1 MGTYIILLT
10 FMILGF
16 IGAGGFIKDIDKISN
31 KNNSKK
37 DKQEQEK
44 INEMCIRD
52 RYGKEYPNRV
62 TMGAMIDFKRET
74 GKDVNEIGADM
85 ELLTMFMF
93 CCVRSACR
101 ADEVTFDLGFER
113 FADGIDL
120 SEFNRFQES
129 MVTGGEDGSKKKGQ
143 ERKL

>member
-44 INEMCIRD
+44 INEL
-52 RYGKEYPNRV
+52 E
-62 TMGAMIDFKRET
+62 E
-74 GKDVNEIGADM
+74 
-85 ELLTMFMF
+85 
-93 CCVRSACR
+93 
-101 ADEVTFDLGFER
+101 
-113 FADGIDL
+113 
-120 SEFNRFQES
+120 
-129 MVTGGEDGSKKKGQ
+129 
-143 ERKL
+143 